1 MKPALVVI
9 DFQRWFFRTA
19 ERRTGLAAAVRSTNE
34 LIELFHCHG
43 LPIVHILTVHK
54 ADGSTW
60 SQLMKKGNFAVM
72 IEDTPDVEEL
82 PEVKHF
88 DTSLTV
94 IKTRHSAFIRTDF
107 EQVLRQQGVDTLV
120 LTGAFIDGCV
130 GLTAIDAHERDFSV
144 VLARDAILGLR
155 SPLADAVLELLREE
169 FAIESLSNAEVE
181 EMAEACESLGPAME
195 HGSGR

>member
-9 DFQRWFFRTA
+9 DYQRWFFRTA
-19 ERRTGLAAAVRSTNE
+19 ERRTRLAASVRSTNE
-34 LIELFHCHG
+34 LIEFFHCHV

-60 SQLMKKGNFAVM
+60 SQLMKKGDFAVM
-72 IEDTPDVEEL
+72 IEGTRDVEEL
-82 PEVKHF
+82 PELKTF
-88 DTSLTV
+88 DTDTVV
-94 IKTRHSAFIRTDF
+94 IKTRHSSFIRTGF
-107 EQVLRQQGVDTLV
+107 EQVLRELGVDTLV

-155 SPLADAVLELLREE
+155 NSLADAMLELLRDE
-169 FAIESLSNAEVE
+169 FEIKSLSDAKVE
-181 EMAEACESLGPAME
+181 ELVAERCSSNCSME
-195 HGSGR
+195 